1 MFIEYKL
8 EDGSVAIVEATED
21 VAAFMSEEHRTTENK
36 NRKERYYAPY
46 SIDAL
51 IYEGMDYADTDTP
64 ETIYLG
70 YEEEDEDE
78 RMEKYLSVLSKVQR
92 RRVEMRL
99 EGKTIAEIARIEN
112 KDESS
117 VRESIE
123 SAGKRLQKKFPNIF

>member
-8 EDGSVAIVEATED
+8 GDGSVAIVEATEE
-21 VAAFMSEEHRTTENK
+21 VAAFISEEHRTTENK
-36 NRKERYYAPY
+36 DRQYRYYAPY

-70 YEEEDEDE
+70 YEEEDDDE
-78 RMEKYLSVLSKVQR
+78 RMEKYLSSLSKVQR
-92 RRVEMRL
+92 RQVEMLL

-117 VRESIE
+117 IRESIK
-123 SAGKRLQKKFPNIF
+123 SAGKRLKKKFSNIF

>member
-8 EDGSVAIVEATED
+8 EDGSVVIVEATED

-36 NRKERYYAPY
+36 NRQYRYYAPY

-51 IYEGMDYADTDTP
+51 IYEGMDYADTETP

-117 VRESIE
+117 IRESIK
-123 SAGKRLQKKFPNIF
+123 STGKRLKKKFSNIF

>member
-36 NRKERYYAPY
+36 NRQYRYYAPY

-70 YEEEDEDE
+70 YEEEDDDE
-78 RMEKYLSVLSKVQR
+78 RMEKYLSSLSKVQR

-123 SAGKRLQKKFPNIF
+123 SAGKKLHKKFPNIF

>member
-46 SIDAL
+46 SFDAL

-70 YEEEDEDE
+70 YEEEDEDV

-123 SAGKRLQKKFPNIF
+123 SAGKKLHKKFPHIF

>member
-36 NRKERYYAPY
+36 NRQYRYYAPY

-51 IYEGMDYADTDTP
+51 IYEGMDYADTETP

-117 VRESIE
+117 IRESIK
-123 SAGKRLQKKFPNIF
+123 STGKRLKKKFSNIF

>member
-21 VAAFMSEEHRTTENK
+21 VAAFMSEEYRTTENK
-36 NRKERYYAPY
+36 NRQYRYYAPY
-46 SIDAL
+46 SLDAL
-51 IYEGMDYADTDTP
+51 IYEGMDYADTETP

-70 YEEEDEDE
+70 YEEEDEDV

-92 RRVEMRL
+92 RRVEMCL
-99 EGKTIAEIARIEN
+99 AGKTIAEIARIEN

-123 SAGKRLQKKFPNIF
+123 SAGKKLHKKFLNIF